1 MRKEQTFGTI
11 EMETRCDNI
20 PSIILSGDKM
30 GEIIVDKETRRQVDQ
45 LLKKIPKLTA
55 MASLA
60 EQISGDALL
69 NSRLQSAKDELDSI
83 KAVIASIPDED
94 QKEIITKRYLIQ
106 NNYETDI
113 QVYMDLNMSESYY
126 YRMKKEAFEIL
137 AFLRGL

>member
-1 MRKEQTFGTI
+1 
-11 EMETRCDNI
+11 
-20 PSIILSGDKM
+20 M

-45 LLKKIPKLTA
+45 FLKKIPKLTA

-137 AFLRGL
+137 AFLWGL

>member
-1 MRKEQTFGTI
+1 MRKEQSFGTI
-11 EMETRCDNI
+11 EMETRFDNI

-30 GEIIVDKETRRQVDQ
+30 GEIIVDKETRKRVDQ

-55 MASLA
+55 MARLA

-137 AFLRGL
+137 AFLWGL

>member
-1 MRKEQTFGTI
+1 M

-137 AFLRGL
+137 AFLWGL

>member
-1 MRKEQTFGTI
+1 
-11 EMETRCDNI
+11 METRFDNI

-30 GEIIVDKETRRQVDQ
+30 GEIIVDKETRKRVDQ

-55 MASLA
+55 MARLA

-94 QKEIITKRYLIQ
+94 QKEIITKRYFIQ

-137 AFLRGL
+137 AFLWGL

>member
-137 AFLRGL
+137 AFLWEL

>member
-1 MRKEQTFGTI
+1 
-11 EMETRCDNI
+11 METRFDNI

-30 GEIIVDKETRRQVDQ
+30 GEIIVDKETRKRVDQ

-55 MASLA
+55 MARLA

-137 AFLRGL
+137 AFLWGL

>member
-1 MRKEQTFGTI
+1 
-11 EMETRCDNI
+11 METRFDNI

-137 AFLRGL
+137 AFLWGL

>member
-1 MRKEQTFGTI
+1 
-11 EMETRCDNI
+11 METRCDNI
-20 PSIILSGDKM
+20 PSIILSGDNM

-137 AFLRGL
+137 AFLWGL

>member
-11 EMETRCDNI
+11 EMETRFDNI

-30 GEIIVDKETRRQVDQ
+30 GEIIVDKETRKRVDQ

-55 MASLA
+55 MARLA
-60 EQISGDALL
+60 EQISGDTLL

-137 AFLRGL
+137 AFLWGL

>member
-11 EMETRCDNI
+11 EMETRFDNI

-137 AFLRGL
+137 AFLWGL

>member
-1 MRKEQTFGTI
+1 
-11 EMETRCDNI
+11 METRFDNI

-30 GEIIVDKETRRQVDQ
+30 GEIIVDKETRKRVDQ

-55 MASLA
+55 MARLA

-69 NSRLQSAKDELDSI
+69 NSRLQSAKDELNSI

-137 AFLRGL
+137 AFLWGL

>member
-1 MRKEQTFGTI
+1 
-11 EMETRCDNI
+11 METRCDNI

-137 AFLRGL
+137 AFLWGL

>member
-137 AFLRGL
+137 AFLWGL

>member
-11 EMETRCDNI
+11 EMETRFDNI

-30 GEIIVDKETRRQVDQ
+30 GEIIVDKETRKRVDQ

-55 MASLA
+55 MARLA

-137 AFLRGL
+137 AFLWGL

>member
-1 MRKEQTFGTI
+1 
-11 EMETRCDNI
+11 METRCDNI

-137 AFLRGL
+137 AFLWEL

>member
-1 MRKEQTFGTI
+1 MRKEQTFGTM

-137 AFLRGL
+137 AFLWGL

>member
-1 MRKEQTFGTI
+1 
-11 EMETRCDNI
+11 METRCDNI

-45 LLKKIPKLTA
+45 FLKKIPKLTA

-137 AFLRGL
+137 AFLWGL

>member
-1 MRKEQTFGTI
+1 MRKEQEFGKI

-94 QKEIITKRYLIQ
+94 
-106 NNYETDI
+106 
-113 QVYMDLNMSESYY
+113 
-126 YRMKKEAFEIL
+126 
-137 AFLRGL
+137 

>member
-1 MRKEQTFGTI
+1 
-11 EMETRCDNI
+11 METRFDNI

-30 GEIIVDKETRRQVDQ
+30 GEIIVDKETRKRVDQ

-55 MASLA
+55 MARLA
-60 EQISGDALL
+60 EQISGDTLL

-137 AFLRGL
+137 AFLWGL